1 MNRFEIITALKER
14 FWGLQQSAGFRKYF
28 FNTGWLFADQ
38 VLRLL
43 VGLLVGIYVA
53 RYLEPERY
61 GILSYAGSFV
71 GLFAAFSTLGL
82 DSIVVR
88 ELVKDPTRREQL
100 LGTAFRLQLAG
111 SGLLFLLVM
120 IAVQFADSDRLT
132 RTIIAIL
139 ALATLF
145 DPFNIINLYFQ
156 ATVQSKFTAM
166 ASIITLVVGS
176 VFRLALI
183 AVQSGLFWF
192 VLASVLEKLVL
203 AGGYVF
209 FFTRRETSLLR
220 WQFQGKLARSLLKDS
235 WPLILSSMSIMIY
248 MRIDQVL
255 LKALMNAEAVGLYA
269 VAVRLSEL
277 WYFVPMTITAS
288 LFPAILNV
296 QTNHPLYLQRLQ
308 RLYDL
313 MVFISV
319 GVAIVIT
326 VLGPWVVA
334 FLYGS
339 AYAPAGSTLMIL
351 VWAGVFVSL
360 GVANSNWLI
369 AENLTR
375 VSMINTTLG
384 AILNIALNLWLI
396 PWMGINGAALATV
409 ISYFCSAYLFLLL
422 HKNCLLSFR
431 NMSRALFI
439 PGAISR
445 ALHSINS

>member
-1 MNRFEIITALKER
+1 MSRFEIISALKKR
-14 FWGLQQSAGFRKYF
+14 LGDLQQSAGFRKYF

-61 GILSYAGSFV
+61 GLLSYAASFV
-71 GLFAAFSTLGL
+71 GLFTAFSTLGL

-100 LGTAFRLQLAG
+100 LGTAFRLQVAG
-111 SGLLFLLVM
+111 SGLLFLLVV
-120 IAVQFADSDRLT
+120 IAAQFTDSDRLT

-139 ALATLF
+139 ALVTLF
-145 DPFNIINLYFQ
+145 DSFNVISLYFQ

-166 ASIITLVVGS
+166 ASIITLVAGS
-176 VFRLALI
+176 IFRLVLI
-183 AVQSGLFWF
+183 AVQAGLVWF
-192 VLASVLEKLVL
+192 ALAAALEKLILV
-203 AGGYVF
+203 GGYVF
-209 FFTRRETSLLR
+209 FFTRRETSLWR
-220 WQFQGKLARSLLKDS
+220 WQFQGTLARALLKDS

-255 LKALMNAEAVGLYA
+255 LKAMMNAEAVGLYA

-277 WYFVPMTITAS
+277 WYFIPLSITAS

-296 QTNHPLYLQRLQ
+296 RDNPPLYMYRLQ
-308 RLYDL
+308 RIYDF

-319 GVAIVIT
+319 GVALIT
-326 VLGPWVVA
+326 TVAGKYVVT

-339 AYAPAGSTLMIL
+339 AYAPAGQTLMIL
-351 VWAGVFVSL
+351 IWAGVFVSL

-384 AILNIALNLWLI
+384 AVVNIALNLWLI
-396 PWMGINGAALATV
+396 PWLGINGAALATV

-422 HKNCLLSFR
+422 HKNCLTSFK
-431 NMSRALFI
+431 NMSKALFI
-439 PGAISR
+439 PGGIIRAIR
-445 ALHSINS
+445 QTNY